1 MAYVLAV
8 KWVAK
13 DGEEENVL
21 AAIRALA
28 DPSRAESGCL
38 MWQPHRDPENPRVF
52 FIYEQYTEPAAY
64 EEHGRSEHFQRHGL
78 GDAIPRL
85 EARERTF
92 YETLD

>member
-1 MAYVLAV
+1 
-8 KWVAK
+8 
-13 DGEEENVL
+13 
-21 AAIRALA
+21 
-28 DPSRAESGCL
+28 
-38 MWQPHRDPENPRVF
+38 VF

-64 EEHGRSEHFQRHGL
+64 DEHGRSEHFQRHGV